1 MGNGKFPKDFIF
13 GAATAAYQVEGA
25 WNEDG
30 RGPSVWDTFSHTP
43 GKIHNNENGDVAAD
57 HYHRYRDDIK
67 LMKQMNLKGYRL
79 SISWS
84 RIFPKGTG
92 AVNEAGARFY
102 DNLINELLKA
112 GIEPNVTLFHWDLPQ
127 ALSDKG
133 GWPDRGI
140 IDAFANYAEFCF
152 KRYGDRVKKW
162 ATFNEAYI
170 IAIGG
175 YQTGAFAPGLK
186 DPKLAIQASHH
197 INLSHAAAYERFK
210 KLGISGEVGIVHC
223 LSPVHN
229 MDGSKAAQ
237 QKMKM
242 VDGMWNRW
250 FLEPSLKG
258 SYPAD
263 VMTVLKGHGIA
274 PVILDGDMEKIK
286 NNRPD
291 FLGVNYYFRFRLYD
305 GEVDSSMNWL
315 SQINSQPV
323 PDAKYTEMGWEIYPK
338 GLYELLTWI
347 SSEYPPIPLYVTENG
362 MAAPDIVR
370 QDKSID
376 DEDRKEY
383 LREHLESCLKA
394 ISEGVNLKGY
404 YYWSLMDNFEWAK
417 GYSKRF
423 GLIYID
429 YTTQSRTIKK
439 SGQWYT
445 DFIKNQIS

>member
-1 MGNGKFPKDFIF
+1 MGNGKFPKGFIF

-43 GKIHNNENGDVAAD
+43 GKIHNNDNGDVAAD

-102 DNLINELLKA
+102 DNLIDELLKA

-152 KRYGDRVKKW
+152 KRYGNRVKKW

-258 SYPAD
+258 TYPVE
-263 VMTVLKGHGIA
+263 VMSVLKGHGIA

-305 GEVDSSMNWL
+305 GEVDNSMNWL
-315 SQINSQPV
+315 SQINSEPV

-362 MAAPDIVR
+362 MAAPDIVQ
-370 QDKSID
+370 QDTSID

-394 ISEGVNLKGY
+394 IGEGVNLKGY

-445 DFIKNQIS
+445 DFIKKQIS

>member
-1 MGNGKFPKDFIF
+1 MGKEKFPKEFIF

-30 RGPSVWDTFSHTP
+30 RGPSVWDTFSHIP
-43 GKIHNNENGDVAAD
+43 GNIINNDNGDVATD
-57 HYHRYRDDIK
+57 HYHRYREDIG
-67 LMKQMNLKGYRL
+67 LMKKMNLKGYRF

-84 RIFPKGTG
+84 RIFPSGTG
-92 AVNEAGARFY
+92 AINEAGARFY
-102 DNLINELLKA
+102 DNLIDELLKA

-133 GWPDRGI
+133 GWPERGI
-140 IDAFANYAEFCF
+140 IDAFADYAEFCF

-175 YQTGAFAPGLK
+175 YQTGAFAPGVK
-186 DPKLAIQASHH
+186 NPKLAIQASHH
-197 INLSHAAAYERFK
+197 INLSHAAAYERFR

-258 SYPAD
+258 TYP
-263 VMTVLKGHGIA
+263 VEILTVLKNNGVA
-274 PVILDGDMEKIK
+274 PVILPGDMEKIK
-286 NNRPD
+286 NSRPD

-305 GEVDSSMNWL
+305 GEVDNSMNWL
-315 SQINSQPV
+315 SQINSEPV
-323 PDAKYTEMGWEIYPK
+323 PDAKYTEMGWEIYPR

-347 SSEYPPIPLYVTENG
+347 ASDYAPIPLYVTENG
-362 MAAPDIVR
+362 MAAPDIVQR
-370 QDKSID
+370 DLSID

-383 LREHLESCLKA
+383 LREHLESCLRA
-394 ISEGVNLKGY
+394 INEGVNLKGY

-429 YTTQSRTIKK
+429 YATQVRTIKK
-439 SGQWYT
+439 SGEWYA
-445 DFIKNQIS
+445 DFIKNQLL